1 MTDDFRWLDATAQA
15 DLVRTGAASAR
26 ELIDA
31 AIARIERDNPALN
44 AVITPL
50 FEKAR
55 AAAGWPVDHDAPFSG
70 VPFLLK
76 DAVCHS
82 AGDPFH
88 MGMRV
93 LKDAGYIAPDD
104 TWLAARFRA
113 AGCITVGKTN
123 TPEYATS
130 ATTEPLAYGATH
142 HPWALERSPGGS
154 SGGSAA
160 AVAAGLV
167 PIAHANDMGGS
178 IRIPAAFCGLVG
190 LKPSR
195 GRGTLGPHWGEY
207 WATLTHEHVVCR
219 SVRDTARMLDAVS
232 GPGVGDPY
240 TAPPPS
246 RPFASEVGAT
256 TGPLR
261 IGVRVHRPDTG
272 ARAHAD
278 CLDAVDATS
287 SLLRDLGHHVEVD
300 QLAELDVG
308 ESGTGLG
315 VVIAAWL
322 AHEMDIWAQRLGRR
336 IDPEDLEPMNAMM
349 LERGRSLGA
358 REYVAAV
365 HEMQLYGRR
374 VAQWTQRFDL
384 LLTPTAPAP
393 PPPLGVNSP
402 IPDTTHAEFDPGAP
416 AAFTVPFD
424 ITGEPAISVPV
435 HWSTAGLPI
444 GVQLVAP
451 YGRDDLVLRVAA
463 VLEVAAPWA
472 HRRPPAYVTD

>member
-1 MTDDFRWLDATAQA
+1 MSDDFRHLDATAQA
-15 DLVRTGAASAR
+15 ELVRTGAASAL
-26 ELIDA
+26 ELVDA
-31 AIARIERDNPALN
+31 AIARIERENPAIN

-50 FEKAR
+50 FDKAR
-55 AAAGWPVDHDAPFSG
+55 TAARRVLDDVGRDAPFVG

-88 MGMRV
+88 AGMRV
-93 LKDAGYIAPDD
+93 LKNAGYIAPDD

-113 AGCITVGKTN
+113 AGLLTVGKSN

-142 HPWALERSPGGS
+142 NPWDLTRSPGGS

-160 AVAAGLV
+160 AVAAGFV
-167 PIAHANDMGGS
+167 PVAHANDMGGS

-195 GRGTLGPHWGEY
+195 GRTTIGPHWGEY
-207 WATLTHEHVVCR
+207 WATLTHEHVVSR
-219 SVRDTARMLDAVS
+219 TVRDTARMLDAVS
-232 GPGVGDPY
+232 GPGIGDPY
-240 TAPPPS
+240 TAPAPL
-246 RPFASEVGAT
+246 RPYVLEVGAPVA
-256 TGPLR
+256 PLR
-261 IGVRVHRPDTG
+261 IGMRVHRPDTG
-272 ARAHAD
+272 AKAHPD
-278 CLDAVDATS
+278 CVTAVERTAA
-287 SLLRDLGHHVEVD
+287 L
-300 QLAELDVG
+300 LAELGHTVELDPLPELDG
-308 ESGTGLG
+308 REGGTGLG

-322 AHEMDIWAQRLGRR
+322 AHEIDLWAERIGRS
-336 IDPEDLEPMNAMM
+336 IEPEDLEPMNGMM

-365 HEMQLYGRR
+365 HSMQLYGRR
-374 VAQWTQRFDL
+374 VAHWTQRFDVL
-384 LLTPTAPAP
+384 LLPTATAP

-402 IPDTTHAEFDPGAP
+402 VPDTSHPEFDPAAP

-424 ITGEPAISVPV
+424 ITGEPAISLPL
-435 HWSTAGLPI
+435 HWSPRGLPI

-451 YGRDDLVLRVAA
+451 YGRDDILVRLAA
-463 VLEVAAPWA
+463 SLETAAPWA
-472 HRRPPAYVTD
+472 DRFPPAV